1 MDKELTWEKE
11 AHFFTQGV
19 EAKVETKLSNPIG
32 AATEISLKGF
42 TLGVKGNLKT

>member
-11 AHFFTQGV
+11 AHFTQEV
-19 EAKVETKLSNPIG
+19 EAKVEPKLSNPIG

-42 TLGVKGNLKT
+42 TLGVKGNVKT